1 MESRHQ
7 RGVLNGRTGAVAGLA
22 VPLFDRFDE
31 ERDDSRMSEPYK
43 IHELQLV
50 LESIQKEIENLL
62 STRLPTF
69 RDGASSW
76 EPLSQ
81 PQTVLDYGL
90 PEFAPIAAGNPLDQA
105 FLSAVI
111 AAKIAAF
118 EPRLQ
123 NPMVELHGVA
133 DNPSQLIGTLE
144 AAIKL
149 QGMSHPVRFPFF
161 LDRGEGAT
169 VLTAEQP

>member
-69 RDGASSW
+69 RDGA
-76 EPLSQ
+76 
-81 PQTVLDYGL
+81 
-90 PEFAPIAAGNPLDQA
+90 
-105 FLSAVI
+105 
-111 AAKIAAF
+111 
-118 EPRLQ
+118 
-123 NPMVELHGVA
+123 
-133 DNPSQLIGTLE
+133 
-144 AAIKL
+144 
-149 QGMSHPVRFPFF
+149 
-161 LDRGEGAT
+161 
-169 VLTAEQP
+169 

>member
-7 RGVLNGRTGAVAGLA
+7 HGILSGRTGAVVGLS

-31 ERDDSRMSEPYK
+31 ERDDGRLVEPQRVL
-43 IHELQLV
+43 ELQLV

-62 STRLPTF
+62 GTRLATF
-69 RDGASSW
+69 RGGASSW

-90 PEFAPIAAGNPLDQA
+90 PEFAPLAAGNPPDQA
-105 FLSAVI
+105 LLSSVI

-123 NPMVELHGVA
+123 NPIVELHAAA
-133 DNPSQLIGTLE
+133 DNPSQLVGTLE
-144 AAIKL
+144 GAIKL
-149 QGMSHPVRFPFF
+149 QGMRHAVRFPFY

-169 VLTAEQP
+169 VFTAEQF